1 LYVIVSWFRK
11 TPILDETMRGLLYVM
26 FGGVAIVMVI
36 EGLEMLEMFY
46 KAREGIETV
55 KELIAGPIWVGEY
68 LQWGMSLFALLVT
81 SVLLIY
87 DVHGKRLVN
96 WLFMC
101 GLAIMIGVLAMR
113 WNVVIGGQELSKTM
127 KGLLTFYPEVFGR
140 ESLFVV
146 GIISICPYIMLWLVT
161 KLLPPWEDGK
171 KALA

>member
-1 LYVIVSWFRK
+1 
-11 TPILDETMRGLLYVM
+11 
-26 FGGVAIVMVI
+26 
-36 EGLEMLEMFY
+36 
-46 KAREGIETV
+46 
-55 KELIAGPIWVGEY
+55 
-68 LQWGMSLFALLVT
+68 MSLFALLVT